1 MISHKKRY
9 VNRQLQK
16 GKHSANIKEN
26 NDEIVKLRNEIFDFK
41 ELIHTLANK
50 RNGKYVYLLSSILSR
65 LTRNKH
71 VGRHY
76 EALRKWSALVRSHSI
91 LAHFLV
97 KFVVIKL
104 LWLSGHCLLENLLGC
119 RGGQSGL

>member
-76 EALRKWSALVRSHSI
+76 EALRKWNALVRSHSI
-91 LAHFLV
+91 SP
-97 KFVVIKL
+97 
-104 LWLSGHCLLENLLGC
+104 LSSKVRSH
-119 RGGQSGL
+119 